1 MEKLLQKL
9 LMLLLNAMKIKFLIY
24 RFNSQKK
31 NKLKYNSFDV
41 PYSKGMTVLDVIA
54 YIYKHLDPTLAF
66 RYECRQGICGTCGV
80 MLNKKPVLSCS
91 TQIDANIKTQM
102 IEPLANFPVEKDLI
116 VDLGP
121 ILKRY
126 LKIKPYLDKIHKVII
141 TKKKS
146 NESKAF
152 RKCIECGCCIAGS
165 PELTKKSFS
174 DLDPMSLVKIARY
187 VTDPRDG
194 LDRKAMAKKA
204 GIDKYSDELGKKLT
218 LICPRGIPIDEAIKL
233 LKK

>member
-1 MEKLLQKL
+1 
-9 LMLLLNAMKIKFLIY
+9 MKIKFLIY

-31 NKLKYNSFDV
+31 SKLKYDSFEI

-54 YIYKHLDPTLAF
+54 YIYKNLDPTLAF

-80 MLNKKPVLSCS
+80 MLNKRPVLSCS
-91 TQIDANIKTQM
+91 TQIDPTIKIQM

-116 VDLGP
+116 VNLEP
-121 ILKRY
+121 VLKRY
-126 LKIKPYLDKIHKVII
+126 EKIKPYLDKVHKAII

-152 RKCIECGCCIAGS
+152 RKCIECGCCIAGA
-165 PELTKKSFS
+165 PEITLS
-174 DLDPMSLVKIARY
+174 DKECIDPMSLVKIARY

-194 LDRKAMAKKA
+194 LDRRSMAKKG

-218 LICPRGIPIDEAIKL
+218 LVCPRGIPFDEAIAL

>member
-1 MEKLLQKL
+1 
-9 LMLLLNAMKIKFLIY
+9 MKIKFLIY
-24 RFNSQKK
+24 RFNSLKK
-31 NKLKYNSFDV
+31 SKLKYDSFTV

-91 TQIDANIKTQM
+91 TQIDSTRQTQM

-116 VDLGP
+116 VNLEP
-121 ILKRY
+121 VLKRY

-194 LDRKAMAKKA
+194 LNRKSMARKA
-204 GIDKYSDELGKKLT
+204 GIDNYSDDLGKKLT
-218 LICPRGIPIDEAIKL
+218 LVCPRGIPINEAIKL
-233 LKK
+233 LKQ

>member
-1 MEKLLQKL
+1 M
-9 LMLLLNAMKIKFLIY
+9 NIKFLIY

-31 NKLKYNSFDV
+31 SKLKYDSFEV
-41 PYSKGMTVLDVIA
+41 SYNKGMTVLDVIA

-91 TQIDANIKTQM
+91 TQIDSTIKTQM
-102 IEPLANFPVEKDLI
+102 IEPLTNFPVEKDLI
-116 VDLGP
+116 VNLEP
-121 ILKRY
+121 VLKRY
-126 LKIKPYLDKIHKVII
+126 EKIKPYLDKVHKVLI

-152 RKCIECGCCIAGS
+152 RKCIECGCCIAGA
-165 PELTKKSFS
+165 PEITQS
-174 DLDPMSLVKIARY
+174 DKGCMDPMSLVKIARY

-194 LDRKAMAKKA
+194 LDRKAMAKKG

-218 LICPRGIPIDEAIKL
+218 LVCPRGIPIDEAIAL

>member
-1 MEKLLQKL
+1 M
-9 LMLLLNAMKIKFLIY
+9 NIKFLIY
-24 RFNSQKK
+24 R
-31 NKLKYNSFDV
+31 YNSLKKSKLRYDSFAV
-41 PYSKGMTVLDVIA
+41 PYNKGMTVLDVIT

-91 TQIDANIKTQM
+91 TQIDPKIKTQM

-116 VDLGP
+116 VNLEP
-121 ILKRY
+121 VLKRY
-126 LKIKPYLDKIHKVII
+126 EKIKPYLDKVHKVII

-146 NESKAF
+146 NESKVF
-152 RKCIECGCCIAGS
+152 RKCIECGCCIAGA
-165 PELTKKSFS
+165 PEITQSEKTCM
-174 DLDPMSLVKIARY
+174 DPMSLVKIARY
-187 VTDPRDG
+187 ITDPRDG

-204 GIDKYSDELGKKLT
+204 GIDQYSDQLGKKLS
-218 LICPRGIPIDEAIKL
+218 LVCPRGIPIDQAIRL

>member
-1 MEKLLQKL
+1 
-9 LMLLLNAMKIKFLIY
+9 MKIKFLIY

-31 NKLKYNSFDV
+31 SKLKYDFFDV

-91 TQIDANIKTQM
+91 TQIDSTRQTQM

-116 VDLGP
+116 VNLEP
-121 ILKRY
+121 VLKRY
-126 LKIKPYLDKIHKVII
+126 MKIKPYLDKIHKVII

-194 LDRKAMAKKA
+194 LNRKSMARKA
-204 GIDKYSDELGKKLT
+204 GIDNYSDDLGKKLT
-218 LICPRGIPIDEAIKL
+218 LVCPRGIPIDEAIKL
-233 LKK
+233 LKQ

>member
-1 MEKLLQKL
+1 M
-9 LMLLLNAMKIKFLIY
+9 NIKFLIY
-24 RFNSQKK
+24 RYNSQKK
-31 NKLKYNSFDV
+31 GRLQYDSFQV
-41 PYSKGMTVLDVIA
+41 PFNKGMTVLDVIV

-91 TQIDANIKTQM
+91 TQIDSTIRTQM
-102 IEPLANFPVEKDLI
+102 IEPLANFSVEKDLI
-116 VDLGP
+116 VNLEP
-121 ILKRY
+121 VLKRY
-126 LKIKPYLDKIHKVII
+126 EKIKPYLDKIHKVII

-146 NESKAF
+146 SESKAF

-165 PELTKKSFS
+165 PELSKKSFT

-204 GIDKYSDELGKKLT
+204 GIDKYSDELGKKLS
-218 LICPRGIPIDEAIKL
+218 LVCPRGIPIDEAIKL

>member
-1 MEKLLQKL
+1 M
-9 LMLLLNAMKIKFLIY
+9 NIKFLIY
-24 RFNSQKK
+24 RYNSQKK
-31 NKLKYNSFDV
+31 GKLRYDSYEV
-41 PYSKGMTVLDVIA
+41 PFSKGMTVLDVVA

-80 MLNKKPVLSCS
+80 MINKKPVLSCS
-91 TQIDANIKTQM
+91 TQIDGNIKTQM

-116 VDLGP
+116 VNLEP
-121 ILKRY
+121 VLKRY
-126 LKIKPYLDKIHKVII
+126 ERIKPYLDKVHKAII

-152 RKCIECGCCIAGS
+152 RKCIECGCCIAGV
-165 PELTKKSFS
+165 PEITQSAKGCM
-174 DLDPMSLVKIARY
+174 DPMSLVKIARY

-194 LDRKAMAKKA
+194 LDRKKMAKKN
-204 GIDKYSDELGKKLT
+204 GIDKFSVDLGKKLS
-218 LICPRGIPIDEAIKL
+218 LVCRRGLPIDEAITL

>member
-1 MEKLLQKL
+1 
-9 LMLLLNAMKIKFLIY
+9 MLLLDAMKIKFLIY
-24 RFNSQKK
+24 RFSSLKK
-31 NKLKYNSFDV
+31 SKLKYDSYEV
-41 PYSKGMTVLDVIA
+41 PYSKGMTVLDVVA

-80 MLNKKPVLSCS
+80 MFNKKPVLSCS
-91 TQIDANIKTQM
+91 TQINANVKTQM

-121 ILKRY
+121 VLKRY
-126 LKIKPYLDKIHKVII
+126 EKIKPYLDKIHKVII

-165 PELTKKSFS
+165 PELAKKSFS

-194 LDRKAMAKKA
+194 LNRKSMAKKA
-204 GIDKYSDELGKKLT
+204 GIDNYSNDLGKKLT
-218 LICPRGIPIDEAIKL
+218 LICPRGIPINEAIKL
-233 LKK
+233 LKQ